1 MWPLYITQAEKHDQ
15 QLTERWKRQTD
26 TTLNVVRASRY
37 RAVLLYI
44 MVLGW
49 IFLHRRFHISGHSH
63 WQAQAKFVGI
73 AARTSITSTCPAVY
87 PHILSTSTYPTRSS
101 HKAGHYRERV
111 VDP

>member
-26 TTLNVVRASRY
+26 TTLNVVRAFRFRKS
-37 RAVLLYI
+37 LLYI
-44 MVLGW
+44 MELGW
-49 IFLHRRFHISGHSH
+49 IFLHRRFHISGHIH

-73 AARTSITSTCPAVY
+73 AARTSITSTYTAVY
-87 PHILSTSTYPTRSS
+87 PHILATSTYPTRSS
-101 HKAGHYRERV
+101 HQARHYRERV